1 MSYKT
6 LQLTEPVYEYLLN
19 TSLREP
25 DVLRRLR
32 AETERHAHGHMRIS
46 PEQGQLMRL
55 LVEIIGAKRA
65 IEIGVFTGYST
76 LSVALALGP
85 DGKLVACDRNAEWPA
100 VGQPFWQEAGMDDVI
115 DLRIA
120 KAEQTLADMIAGG
133 EAGSYDFAF
142 IDGDK
147 KNYGVYYEQCLT
159 LVRPGGLITIDNVL
173 WDGRLTDDADQER
186 ATNAIR
192 ALNENI
198 HGDERVS
205 ISMLPIGDGFTIVRK
220 R

>member
-6 LQLTEPVYEYLLN
+6 LQLTEPVYEYLLK

-32 AETERHAHGHMRIS
+32 EETERHVHGHMRIS

-76 LSVALALGP
+76 LSVALALGSG
-85 DGKLVACDRNAEWPA
+85 GKLVACDRNDEWPS
-100 VGQPFWQEAGMDDVI
+100 VGQPFWREAGMDAVI

-120 KAEQTLADMIAGG
+120 KAEQTLAAMIDGG
-133 EAGSYDFAF
+133 ETGTYDFAF

-159 LVRPGGLITIDNVL
+159 LLRPGGLITIDNVL

-192 ALNENI
+192 ALNEKI
-198 HGDERVS
+198 HGDDRVS
-205 ISMLPIGDGFTIVRK
+205 LSMLPIGDGFTIVRK
-220 R
+220 H

>member
-1 MSYKT
+1 MSYRT
-6 LQLTEPVYEYLLN
+6 LQLTEPVYDYLLN

-32 AETERHAHGHMRIS
+32 DTTTQHIHGEMRIC

-76 LSVALALGP
+76 LSVALALP
-85 DGKLVACDRNAEWPA
+85 EDGKLIACERIAQWPA
-100 VGQPFWQEAGMDDVI
+100 VGQPFWTEAGMDDII

-120 KAEQTLADMIAGG
+120 KAEQTLGALIDGG
-133 EAGSYDFAF
+133 ESGTFDFAF
-142 IDGDK
+142 VDGDK
-147 KNYGVYYEQCLT
+147 KNYDLYYEQCLS
-159 LVRPGGLITIDNVL
+159 LLRPGGLMLLDNML
-173 WDGRLTDDADQER
+173 WDGRLIDDADQEL
-186 ATNAIR
+186 ATTVIR
-192 ALNENI
+192 ALNEKI
-198 HGDERVS
+198 HNDERVS
-205 ISMLPIGDGFTIVRK
+205 MSMLPVGDGLSIVRK